1 MGLALRNGFADLES
15 PLPQAGLD
23 QQNSKF
29 NALAY
34 RDRSICAHVER
45 SFSRGVAVVQDIN
58 SRKFGRLAGL
68 NPENEPR
75 RFVVLEPLPPTV
87 CTMRCLMSNID
98 QIRHPNLARNL
109 STWSHHR
116 N

>member
-34 RDRSICAHVER
+34 HDRAPSAHMSSAAFRAVDAFPFKASSI
-45 SFSRGVAVVQDIN
+45 
-58 SRKFGRLAGL
+58 AG
-68 NPENEPR
+68 
-75 RFVVLEPLPPTV
+75 
-87 CTMRCLMSNID
+87 SSGD
-98 QIRHPNLARNL
+98 
-109 STWSHHR
+109 WSG
-116 N
+116 

>member
-34 RDRSICAHVER
+34 HNSRSICAHVER
-45 SFSRGVAVVQDIN
+45 STRRRGPVQDIFN
-58 SRKFGRLAGL
+58 RWKFGKTGRAEPGKRISVLRHAGTFAADCL
-68 NPENEPR
+68 PR
-75 RFVVLEPLPPTV
+75 AVLSERILIAFGTPTQV
-87 CTMRCLMSNID
+87 AG
-98 QIRHPNLARNL
+98 PG
-109 STWSHHR
+109 
-116 N
+116 